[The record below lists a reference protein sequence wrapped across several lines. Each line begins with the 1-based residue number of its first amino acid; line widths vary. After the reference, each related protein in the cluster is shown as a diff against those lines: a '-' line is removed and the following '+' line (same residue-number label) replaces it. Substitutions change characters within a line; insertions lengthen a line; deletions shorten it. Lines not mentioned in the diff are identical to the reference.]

1 MMQRPALT
9 TSQIDFINSGKY
21 SIAFEL
27 KEFEVLALYSLGQ
40 MHNKI
45 VRLTDNFWG
54 KTKVGLFFIDHINE
68 KSNLSFDNMDEWKT
82 IDLSSVSL
90 TLITPNEW
98 GGESTDTYSSI
109 LDIREIA
116 LLK

>member
-1 MMQRPALT
+1 MNRPALT
-9 TSQIDFINSGKY
+9 PEQIDFIRTAKHKTD
-21 SIAFEL
+21 FEL
-27 KEFEVLALYSLGQ
+27 KDLEVAAIYSMGQ

-54 KTKVGLFFIDHINE
+54 KTKVGLFFIDHINDNHE
-68 KSNLSFDNMDEWKT
+68 LSFVNSEDWRT
-82 IDLSSVSL
+82 VTLHSISL

-98 GGESTDTYSSI
+98 GGENTDTYSSI
-109 LDIREIA
+109 FDIREIA